1 MGVPVRAARPSAG
14 KADRRGCTAADTHGR
29 APHGV
34 HGRCVRRSRRWHRPG
49 TSIPIV
55 LPIAAGLR
63 WPGICRGQPSKPPD
77 ARNARARDTHARR
90 AACPGI
96 RVELSGPRPGERQHV
111 GVDHRL
117 PNGSGMDELSC
128 ACVTAAHAPS
138 QDAWPCHFASVLPVT
153 WADDPCH
160 RAVQQS
166 PPDSANRAASAR
178 NVREF
183 VTGRPSDCDHSYSR
197 NAAPQ
202 HGYGIASGPLSGRSQ
217 ARFVPRPL
225 RAGRVVGEGRAAP
238 AALAAAGASQP
249 RKPRR
254 DCAKFS
260 MPGKMAAAS
269 AAGRPNHCASVEP
282 IWFTDMVGTMRPRP
296 TACAPSSS
304 SSG

>member
-1 MGVPVRAARPSAG
+1 MRCVSPSPRSSSVRDTCTLSSDYPRLLFSGCGGCHRHAAVPPAAPPRARRRPDPQRERSGMGAPVRAARPSAG

-166 PPDSANRAASAR
+166 PPDSANRAA
-178 NVREF
+178 
-183 VTGRPSDCDHSYSR
+183 
-197 NAAPQ
+197 
-202 HGYGIASGPLSGRSQ
+202 
-217 ARFVPRPL
+217 
-225 RAGRVVGEGRAAP
+225 
-238 AALAAAGASQP
+238 
-249 RKPRR
+249 
-254 DCAKFS
+254 
-260 MPGKMAAAS
+260 
-269 AAGRPNHCASVEP
+269 
-282 IWFTDMVGTMRPRP
+282 
-296 TACAPSSS
+296 
-304 SSG
+304 